1 MNNLS
6 GEEKFVNHWLYPAN
20 TKFYDVIGAFSN
32 DETYWPRNSNVQ
44 AGDTLFIYL
53 AVPYKQIAFKCEVI
67 RADLTGDKI
76 LKEVST
82 YFKQEPKDPDP
93 LKAFLKV
100 KTLSRY
106 ELDPKGSLTLSYL
119 KDHGLKGML
128 MGPRKLEN
136 APDLMRYIMDQTGG
150 L

>member
-1 MNNLS
+1 M
-6 GEEKFVNHWLYPAN
+6 NHWLYPAN

-32 DETYWPRNSNVQ
+32 EETYWPRNSNVE
-44 AGDTLFIYL
+44 AGDILFIYL
-53 AVPYKQIAFKCEVI
+53 AAPYKQIAFKCEVI

-76 LKEVST
+76 LKEVSA
-82 YFKQEPKDPDP
+82 YFKEEPKDPDP

-106 ELDPKGSLTLSYL
+106 DLEPTGPLALAFL
-119 KDHGLKGML
+119 KEHGLKGML

-136 APDLMRYIMDQTGG
+136 APELKGYILEQTGE
-150 L
+150 